1 MTLSSSPSTEPQF
14 GRLLQGWR
22 RTRGKSQLELAIDA
36 HVSPR
41 HVSFIE
47 TGRSVPSREM
57 VLALAEAL
65 EVPLRERNALL
76 LAAGYAPVYR
86 EAPLDAPELEAVRQ
100 ALALILDHQEPYPAV
115 VLNRHWDLLHANGA
129 ARDLL
134 GFMAGDGPPPP
145 AAPPLNVVRQMLRP
159 GGLRSHVTNW
169 EQVAETLVQRVHREA
184 LGGVADERTRAL
196 LAEVTSY
203 PGVPARWGAFD
214 PSVPLS
220 PLVPI
225 CFAKDDVSASYF
237 STVTTI
243 GTAQD
248 VTLQELRVECFFP
261 ADSATRDSAR
271 ALRERLRRRAASP
284 RGEA

>member
-1 MTLSSSPSTEPQF
+1 MTLSSSPSTEAQF

-41 HVSFIE
+41 HVSFVE

-57 VLALAEAL
+57 VLSLAEAL

-86 EAPLDAPELEAVRQ
+86 EAPLDAPELEAARQ
-100 ALALILDHQEPYPAV
+100 AVALILEHQEPYPAV
-115 VLNRHWDLLHANGA
+115 VLNRYWDVLDANGA
-129 ARDLL
+129 ARDFL
-134 GFMAGDGPPPP
+134 GFMAGDDPPP
-145 AAPPLNVVRQMLRP
+145 APLNVIRQMLRP
-159 GGLRSHVTNW
+159 DGLRRHVTNW
-169 EQVAETLVQRVHREA
+169 ERVAETLVQRVHREA

-203 PGVPARWGAFD
+203 PGVPARWRVFD
-214 PSVPLS
+214 PNVPLT

-225 CFAKDDVSASYF
+225 CFARGDVSASYF

-261 ADSATRDSAR
+261 ADAATRDSAR
-271 ALRERLRRRAASP
+271 ALRERLRTRAASP
-284 RGEA
+284 RGQAQA

>member
-1 MTLSSSPSTEPQF
+1 MTVASSPNTDPQF

-22 RTRGKSQLELAIDA
+22 RARAKSQLELAIDA
-36 HVSPR
+36 HVSAR
-41 HVSFIE
+41 HVSFVE

-76 LAAGYAPVYR
+76 LAAGYAPIYR
-86 EAPLDAPELEAVRQ
+86 EAPLDAPELEAARH
-100 ALALILDHQEPYPAV
+100 ALALILQHQEPYPAV
-115 VLNRHWDLLHANGA
+115 VLNRYWDVLDANEA
-129 ARDLL
+129 ARDFL
-134 GFMAGDGPPPP
+134 GFMAGDAPPP
-145 AAPPLNVVRQMLRP
+145 AQLNVVRQMLRP
-159 GGLRSHVTNW
+159 GALRSHVTNW
-169 EQVAETLVQRVHREA
+169 ELVAETLIQRVHREA

-196 LAEVTSY
+196 LAEVTAY
-203 PGVPARWGAFD
+203 PGVPARWGTFD
-214 PSVPLS
+214 PSVPLT

-225 CFAKDDVSASYF
+225 CFAKDDVVARYF

-261 ADSATRDSAR
+261 ADAATRDSAR
-271 ALRERLRRRAASP
+271 ALRERLQRRAPSP
-284 RGEA
+284 RATA